1 MWVQVWNVPL
11 HWISEDV
18 RCKIGQALGG
28 TVDVVIPGNGNKK
41 GRYMRLKVMM
51 NISKPLPRGKLI
63 KLGGDTTWVE
73 LRYEN
78 LPYVC
83 FYCGILGHNEKT
95 FVQRAKDIRSD
106 TLKRDPFGAWLK
118 AENRVASADNQR
130 HEGVHNMSK

>member
-1 MWVQVWNVPL
+1 
-11 HWISEDV
+11 
-18 RCKIGQALGG
+18 
-28 TVDVVIPGNGNKK
+28 
-41 GRYMRLKVMM
+41 MM
-51 NISKPLPRGKLI
+51 NISKTLPRGKLI

-95 FVQRAKDIRSD
+95 YVQRAKDIRSD
-106 TLKRDPFGAWLK
+106 TLKRDQFGAWLK

-130 HEGVHNMSK
+130 HEGVHSTEGHNLIKVKIFKLIKGKRDVGIGKSLIHIQQGVDSTNT